1 MRLLQARWPLLDR
14 RGRGLPGCKF
24 LAVCTILAGACRFYG
39 GLQIGA
45 IVMGSHTAHFSQ
57 VSYRHKF
64 KKSTYDASRNEAPA
78 GAERGP
84 ESAELQRPGPV
95 TRPPIPKQNL

>member
-1 MRLLQARWPLLDR
+1 MLSDCTFVDGSVHHPG
-14 RGRGLPGCKF
+14 RGR
-24 LAVCTILAGACRFYG
+24 VYG

-78 GAERGP
+78 EAERGP
-84 ESAELQRPGPV
+84 ESAELQ
-95 TRPPIPKQNL
+95 